1 MAVADEF
8 VHRVRGANDIV
19 TVIGEYVKLRPQG
32 RNYVG
37 LCPFHQE
44 KTPSFSVSPEKQFF
58 YCFGCQAGGDVFR
71 FLELWEGADFAE
83 ALETLAQ
90 RVGLQ
95 REPGEKLTAV
105 GVNRQKQELFQV
117 MEQAAAFY
125 QRILWET
132 DSGHQAREYCRRRGL
147 DRQMV
152 EGFQLGAAPLA
163 WDGLLAHFRRQQV
176 PVDLL
181 VKTGLAVPREKGG
194 HYDRFRGRMMFPLWN
209 PRGQVVG
216 FGARVL
222 GEEEPKY
229 LNSPET
235 PLFSKGRHLY
245 ALHLARRAMRQ
256 KGVAVVV
263 EGYLDAIA
271 LHQFGWDNAVAVLG
285 TALTE
290 EQARLLR
297 QNTEKVILA
306 FDPDASGRQAA
317 LKGVAQL
324 RRQGLEVWVMQL
336 PAGSDPDDLLRN
348 RGVNAWSQLEEK
360 ALPLFDFYLERMGQE
375 LDLGNPVH
383 VRKAAEQ
390 MAPLILET
398 PDAVEREAMVRQAS
412 SYLGVRPETLWE
424 DLQRKQESG
433 TGAAGKGGSRNR
445 GKRKSVSIQQAPPPA
460 SQKAQESLLGLCLT
474 GQVELERVL
483 PQVVPEDF
491 SPGAHREV
499 ARSLWEHYL
508 QGISVDAGQLARVLA
523 GEEARTLV
531 FRVALEAEHLGFSPR
546 YLQDCLVTLQR
557 EKLHREI
564 QELRRA
570 IIDLESEGNQEDKEK
585 LLQELNVLIARY
597 RNLA

>member
-1 MAVADEF
+1 MADDF

-19 TVIGEYVKLRPQG
+19 TVIGEYVKLRLQG

-44 KTPSFSVSPEKQFF
+44 KTPSFSVSPEKQLF

-90 RVGLQ
+90 RAGLE
-95 REPGEKLTAV
+95 REPGEKRSASP
-105 GVNRQKQELFQV
+105 VNRQKQELFQV
-117 MEQAAAFY
+117 MEQATAFY

-132 DSGHQAREYCRRRGL
+132 DSGRQVEEYCQRRGL
-147 DRQMV
+147 DGSMLEKFR
-152 EGFQLGAAPLA
+152 LGASPRA
-163 WDGLLAHFRRQQV
+163 WDSLLSFSRRQKL
-176 PVDLL
+176 PVELL
-181 VKTGLAVPREKGG
+181 VKAGLAVPRERGG
-194 HYDRFRGRMMFPLWN
+194 HYDRFRGRLMFPLWD
-209 PRGQVVG
+209 PRGKVIG

-222 GEEEPKY
+222 GQEEPRY
-229 LNSPET
+229 LNTPET

-256 KGVAVVV
+256 KGAAVLV

-271 LHQFGWDNAVAVLG
+271 LHQFGWENAVAVLG

-297 QNTEKVILA
+297 QNTDKVILA

-317 LKGVAQL
+317 LKGIAQL
-324 RRQGLEVWVMQL
+324 RRQGLEVRVMQL
-336 PAGSDPDDLLRN
+336 PGGTDPDDLVRE
-348 RGVNAWSQLEEK
+348 RGIEVWSQLADR
-360 ALPLFDFYLERMGQE
+360 ALPVLDFYLERIGQE
-375 LDLGNPVH
+375 LDLDNPVH

-390 MAPLILET
+390 VVPLVAQT
-398 PDAVEREAMVRQAS
+398 GDAVEREAMVRQAS
-412 SYLGVRPETLWE
+412 SFLGVRPEALWE
-424 DLQRKQESG
+424 DLKRKQEPG
-433 TGAAGKGGSRNR
+433 PGAGAGDRRRDKGR
-445 GKRKSVSIQQAPPPA
+445 RKAHPVQQNPPPA

-483 PQVVPEDF
+483 PQMSPEDF
-491 SPGAHREV
+491 TPGAHREV
-499 ARSLWEHYL
+499 ARALWEHYRA
-508 QGISVDAGQLARVLA
+508 GNPVDAGQLARFLS
-523 GEEARTLV
+523 GEEAQTLV
-531 FRVALEAEHLGFSPR
+531 YRVALEAERLGFSPR

-557 EKLHREI
+557 ERLHREI

-570 IIDLESEGNQEDKEK
+570 ILDLEPGGNQEDKEK
-585 LLQELNVLIARY
+585 LLQELNVLYARY